1 MAFSS
6 CTGVCEKEIGQP
18 AFTPAGAAYPAANVF
33 SACGAISELL
43 FQHHIEFTTT
53 GYDYKFSECVARLI
67 ILKRKNMLN
76 FKLGW
81 IHAK

>member
-53 GYDYKFSECVARLI
+53 GYD
-67 ILKRKNMLN
+67 
-76 FKLGW
+76 
-81 IHAK
+81 